1 MEHSFNRAKSY
12 KIRRVG
18 ETQFQVVFAGKNCD
32 PAFVRRYIDDWS
44 SASNKMDV
52 DVEDNIHDGGEE
64 VCLRDGA
71 KDGDEEDCLHDDVFS
86 QVCCPLFS
94 RAYTVDLNKK
104 CSTCE
109 CCHFDHAGYP
119 CPHMNACAAIAV
131 CEAQDVKFNGFG
143 QEV

>member
-18 ETQFQVVFAGKNCD
+18 ETQFQVVFAGKSCD
-32 PAFVRRYIDDWS
+32 PAFVRRYIDDWP

-71 KDGDEEDCLHDDVFS
+71 EDGDEEDCLHDDVFS
-86 QVCCPLFS
+86 LAEHTLLIS
-94 RAYTVDLNKK
+94 IK
-104 CSTCE
+104 
-109 CCHFDHAGYP
+109 
-119 CPHMNACAAIAV
+119 NALPVSVAILIMPDILAHI
-131 CEAQDVKFNGFG
+131 
-143 QEV
+143 